1 MAQTELLAEKV
12 RTKTST
18 AGNNNGVT
26 LLELLVVLFI
36 IGLATAMVIFS
47 AGRMRDNSVFREEA
61 RKIYLT
67 AKHAREVAIL
77 ERQDV
82 ALKIDE
88 EGNRYWLDYGGDKT
102 SEMHAIPKKYPL
114 SGKDLYF
121 FPKGNSSG
129 GLIEIRNEKGQKYAI
144 TVDQVLGTSSI
155 KRL

>member
-1 MAQTELLAEKV
+1 
-12 RTKTST
+12 
-18 AGNNNGVT
+18 
-26 LLELLVVLFI
+26 
-36 IGLATAMVIFS
+36 MVIFS

-88 EGNRYWLDYGGDKT
+88 EGNRYWLDYGGDKA
-102 SEMHAIPKKYPL
+102 SDMHAVPKKYPL

-129 GLIEIRNEKGQKYAI
+129 
-144 TVDQVLGTSSI
+144 
-155 KRL
+155 

>member
-1 MAQTELLAEKV
+1 
-12 RTKTST
+12 
-18 AGNNNGVT
+18 
-26 LLELLVVLFI
+26 
-36 IGLATAMVIFS
+36 MVIFS

-102 SEMHAIPKKYPL
+102 SEMHAVPKKYPL

>member
-1 MAQTELLAEKV
+1 MAQTELLAGKV

-102 SEMHAIPKKYPL
+102 SEMHAVPKKYPL

>member
-1 MAQTELLAEKV
+1 MAETELPAEKV
-12 RTKTST
+12 RIKTST
-18 AGNNNGVT
+18 AGNSNGVT

-36 IGLATAMVIFS
+36 IGLATAMVVFS

-67 AKHAREVAIL
+67 VKHAREAAIL

-88 EGNRYWLDYGGDKT
+88 EANRYWLDYGGAKT
-102 SEMHAIPKKYPL
+102 SEMHMVPKKYPL
-114 SGKDLYF
+114 SGKNLYF

-129 GLIEIRNEKGQKYAI
+129 GLIEIKNEKGQKYAI
-144 TVDQVLGTSSI
+144 EVDQVLGTSSI

>member
-121 FPKGNSSG
+121 FPKGKSSG

>member
-1 MAQTELLAEKV
+1 MAQTELLAGKV

-102 SEMHAIPKKYPL
+102 SEMHAVPKKYPL

-144 TVDQVLGTSSI
+144 KVDQVLGTSSI

>member
-1 MAQTELLAEKV
+1 MAQTVLLAGKV

-18 AGNNNGVT
+18 AGNRKGVT

-36 IGLATAMVIFS
+36 VGLTTAMVVFS

-88 EGNRYWLDYGGDKT
+88 EGNRYWLDYGGGRT
-102 SEMHAIPKKYPL
+102 SEMHTVPKRYL
-114 SGKDLYF
+114 LAGKDLFF

-129 GLIEIRNEKGQKYAI
+129 GLIEIKNEKGQKYAI
-144 TVDQVLGTSSI
+144 GVDQVLGTSSI

>member
-1 MAQTELLAEKV
+1 MAGTELLAEKV
-12 RTKTST
+12 RIKTST
-18 AGNNNGVT
+18 AGNSNGVT

-36 IGLATAMVIFS
+36 IGLATAMVVFS

-77 ERQDV
+77 ERRDV

-88 EGNRYWLDYGGDKT
+88 EANRYWLDYGGDKT
-102 SEMHAIPKKYPL
+102 SEMHAVPKKYPL
-114 SGKDLYF
+114 SGRDLYF

-129 GLIEIRNEKGQKYAI
+129 GLIEIKNEKGQKYAI
-144 TVDQVLGTSSI
+144 EVDQVLGTSSI

>member
-36 IGLATAMVIFS
+36 IGLATAMVVFS

-88 EGNRYWLDYGGDKT
+88 EGNRYWLDYGSNKT
-102 SEMHAIPKKYPL
+102 SEMHAVPKKYPL

-144 TVDQVLGTSSI
+144 KVDQVLGTSSI

>member
-1 MAQTELLAEKV
+1 MAETELPAETV
-12 RTKTST
+12 RIKTST
-18 AGNNNGVT
+18 AGNSNGFT

-36 IGLATAMVIFS
+36 IGLATAMVVFS

-67 AKHAREVAIL
+67 AKHAREAAIL
-77 ERQDV
+77 ERRDV

-88 EGNRYWLDYGGDKT
+88 EANRYWLDYGGDKT
-102 SEMHAIPKKYPL
+102 SEMHTVPKKYPL
-114 SGKDLYF
+114 SGKNLYF

-129 GLIEIRNEKGQKYAI
+129 GLIEIKNEKGQKYAI
-144 TVDQVLGTSSI
+144 EVDQVLGTSSI

>member
-1 MAQTELLAEKV
+1 MAEMEPLAEKV

-18 AGNNNGVT
+18 AGNSNGVT
-26 LLELLVVLFI
+26 LLELIVVLFI
-36 IGLATAMVIFS
+36 IGLATAMVVFS

-61 RKIYLT
+61 RNLYLT
-67 AKHAREVAIL
+67 AKHAREAAVL
-77 ERQDV
+77 ERQNV

-88 EGNRYWLDYGGDKT
+88 EGNRYWLDYGGDRT
-102 SEMHAIPKKYPL
+102 SEMHTVPRKYPL

-144 TVDQVLGTSSI
+144 EVDQVLGTSSI

>member
-1 MAQTELLAEKV
+1 MAETELLEEKV

-18 AGNNNGVT
+18 VGSDNGFT

-36 IGLATAMVIFS
+36 IGLATAMVVFS

-77 ERQDV
+77 ERRDV
-82 ALKIDE
+82 ALKIDAE
-88 EGNRYWLDYGGDKT
+88 ANRYWLDYGGDKT
-102 SEMHAIPKKYPL
+102 SEMHAVPRKYPL
-114 SGKDLYF
+114 SGRDLFF

-129 GLIEIRNEKGQKYAI
+129 GLIEIKNEKGQKYAI
-144 TVDQVLGTSSI
+144 EVDQVLGTSSI

>member
-36 IGLATAMVIFS
+36 IGLATAMVVFS

-102 SEMHAIPKKYPL
+102 SEMHAVPKKYPL